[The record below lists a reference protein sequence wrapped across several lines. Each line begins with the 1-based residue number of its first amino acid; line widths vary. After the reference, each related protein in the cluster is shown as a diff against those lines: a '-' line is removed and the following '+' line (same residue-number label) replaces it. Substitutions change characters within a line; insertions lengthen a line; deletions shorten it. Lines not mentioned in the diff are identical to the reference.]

1 MAGGGLGTRGP
12 PLCPSAP
19 LCLPRR
25 GAGGC
30 GGIKTGPRE
39 GGPPTLHRH
48 LPSHEGPRGRSAAAA
63 RRAGHLGAALVRR
76 EAAGEDSEP
85 VTAEDFLTRHFQTF
99 SDFMTRELPQKLRTE
114 ELRSQAEQ
122 YLDRANKQL
131 EPLARELRTNVLGLF
146 SSLLQLGKGEEQAET
161 P

>member
-1 MAGGGLGTRGP
+1 MRVPVVAL
-12 PLCPSAP
+12 LLLLA
-19 LCLPRR
+19 
-25 GAGGC
+25 
-30 GGIKTGPRE
+30 
-39 GGPPTLHRH
+39 
-48 LPSHEGPRGRSAAAA
+48 
-63 RRAGHLGAALVRR
+63 AGHLGAALVRR
-76 EAAGEDSEP
+76 QAASEDSEP

-99 SDFMTRELPQKLRTE
+99 SDFMTRELPQKLRAE